1 MGPPYYHCCYAT
13 GLRAFLSPS
22 KEVPNVEK
30 LGDLTSRFTSKVG
43 QLGSLKDGLVL
54 CSGKEDN
61 RLSNLNQAVPYT
73 F

>member
-1 MGPPYYHCCYAT
+1 M
-13 GLRAFLSPS
+13 LRS
-22 KEVPNVEK
+22 KETSQVALLQK
-30 LGDLTSRFTSKVG
+30 LG
-43 QLGSLKDGLVL
+43 QLGSLKDGFVL